1 MLNHTMSMQV
11 GENPQHYLDRV
22 KTSFQDEL
30 KAIPKIIDSIDAQ
43 IAAEKTK
50 LTVNR
55 AKIEELEILKK
66 QYDSRQ
72 TVVKEGLTRT
82 LPYDDIKAYISHK
95 GDYEKQT

>member
-22 KTSFQDEL
+22 KSSFQDEL

-43 IAAEKTK
+43 IAAE
-50 LTVNR
+50 R
-55 AKIEELEILKK
+55 AKQPIDRKKIEQLTTLQD
-66 QYDSRQ
+66 QYRLRQ
-72 TVVKEGLTRT
+72 TTVTEGLTRT